1 MVTIGVEDLIII
13 DSGDALLVCRRDQ
26 TQQVRKI
33 ISHLTDIHQED
44 YL

>member
-13 DSGDALLVCRRDQ
+13 DSGDALLVGRRDQ

-33 ISHLTDIHQED
+33 ISHLTDKHQED